1 MRPLETP
8 PVRSTNVRRSIVTML
23 TTLVGLSTPLAGQ
36 NALTAGLAYTVGSGW
51 QVEGFDV
58 GLARA
63 VHAGPI
69 AALSLTA
76 RLGSF
81 INEGAIIGG
90 ARGFVFGTSLAART
104 PTSTIAQLGADT
116 SGGQIGLDF
125 TLEGT
130 GYVGSNSPLP
140 VGSPWGGVSGLLG
153 LRFGDPKG
161 ACPGARSCDC
171 RWSTRTNRSACSR
184 SSFPPDAMKGSP
196 TTSWWWRPASSRP

>member
-1 MRPLETP
+1 MSAPEVA

-23 TTLVGLSTPLAGQ
+23 TTVVGLSTSLAGQ
-36 NALTAGLAYTVGSGW
+36 NAVTAGLAYTVGSGW

-90 ARGFVFGTSLAART
+90 RRGVVVGAGDGGRYPSATHHLARA
-104 PTSTIAQLGADT
+104 
-116 SGGQIGLDF
+116 
-125 TLEGT
+125 
-130 GYVGSNSPLP
+130 
-140 VGSPWGGVSGLLG
+140 
-153 LRFGDPKG
+153 
-161 ACPGARSCDC
+161 
-171 RWSTRTNRSACSR
+171 
-184 SSFPPDAMKGSP
+184 
-196 TTSWWWRPASSRP
+196 

>member
-1 MRPLETP
+1 MRAAELA
-8 PVRSTNVRRSIVTML
+8 PVRRTNVRRSIVTML

-36 NALTAGLAYTVGSGW
+36 NAVTAGLAYTVGSGW

-90 ARGFVFGTSLAART
+90 APGVVFGTRVAART
-104 PTSTIAQLGADT
+104 PTWTIAELGADT
-116 SGGQIGLDF
+116 RA
-125 TLEGT
+125 
-130 GYVGSNSPLP
+130 NPLR
-140 VGSPWGGVSGLLG
+140 G
-153 LRFGDPKG
+153 R
-161 ACPGARSCDC
+161 
-171 RWSTRTNRSACSR
+171 
-184 SSFPPDAMKGSP
+184 
-196 TTSWWWRPASSRP
+196 

>member
-1 MRPLETP
+1 MSAPEVA

-23 TTLVGLSTPLAGQ
+23 TTVVGLSTSLAGQ
-36 NALTAGLAYTVGSGW
+36 NAVTAGLAYTVGSGW

-104 PTSTIAQLGADT
+104 PTASIAELGADT
-116 SGGQIGLDF
+116 SASRVGIDL
-125 TLEGT
+125 TLEAP
-130 GYVGSNSPLP
+130 GYAGSRWPLP
-140 VGSPWGGVSGLLG
+140 VVS
-153 LRFGDPKG
+153 
-161 ACPGARSCDC
+161 
-171 RWSTRTNRSACSR
+171 
-184 SSFPPDAMKGSP
+184 
-196 TTSWWWRPASSRP
+196 

>member
-23 TTLVGLSTPLAGQ
+23 TTVVGLSTPLAGQ

-90 ARGFVFGTSLAART
+90 ARGFVFGSSIAASTPGSAYDTLGAGSSCGRHGLMLSILAAR
-104 PTSTIAQLGADT
+104 
-116 SGGQIGLDF
+116 
-125 TLEGT
+125 
-130 GYVGSNSPLP
+130 
-140 VGSPWGGVSGLLG
+140 
-153 LRFGDPKG
+153 
-161 ACPGARSCDC
+161 
-171 RWSTRTNRSACSR
+171 
-184 SSFPPDAMKGSP
+184 
-196 TTSWWWRPASSRP
+196 

>member
-69 AALSLTA
+69 AADDRPFVDERA
-76 RLGSF
+76 EPGRQRQG
-81 INEGAIIGG
+81 GDWPRVHG

-104 PTSTIAQLGADT
+104 PTSTIA
-116 SGGQIGLDF
+116 
-125 TLEGT
+125 
-130 GYVGSNSPLP
+130 
-140 VGSPWGGVSGLLG
+140 
-153 LRFGDPKG
+153 
-161 ACPGARSCDC
+161 
-171 RWSTRTNRSACSR
+171 
-184 SSFPPDAMKGSP
+184 
-196 TTSWWWRPASSRP
+196 

>member
-1 MRPLETP
+1 M
-8 PVRSTNVRRSIVTML
+8 RRSIVTML
-23 TTLVGLSTPLAGQ
+23 TALVGLSTPLAGQ
-36 NALTAGLAYTVGSGW
+36 NAVTAGLAYTVGSGW
-51 QVEGFDV
+51 QVEGFDL

-81 INEGAIIGG
+81 IDEGAIISG
-90 ARGFVFGTSLAART
+90 ARGFVFGTSFAART

-125 TLEGT
+125 TLEAT

-153 LRFGDPKG
+153 LRFGDPNG
-161 ACPGARSCDC
+161 SRLGLLIGPTVFLGTVTDVRAFLGVRFEAPLAR
-171 RWSTRTNRSACSR
+171 REHH
-184 SSFPPDAMKGSP
+184 P
-196 TTSWWWRPASSRP
+196 